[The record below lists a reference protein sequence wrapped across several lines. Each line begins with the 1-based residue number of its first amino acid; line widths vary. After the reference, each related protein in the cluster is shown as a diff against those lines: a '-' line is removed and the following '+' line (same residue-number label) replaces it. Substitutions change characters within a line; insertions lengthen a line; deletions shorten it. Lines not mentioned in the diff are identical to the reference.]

1 MCEGQPQSAV
11 RLTVALAG
19 LQRQC
24 ACTLSWPVARST
36 TIAVEPCSL
45 PHHAGSS
52 TRPPL
57 NAWKT
62 RPHLTVAPSPLP
74 LPTHPFTTPP
84 SFSPSTFSLAHLSYY
99 YTEYLLCLHHAPFSK
114 KKKKSSVQFITFSSP
129 DTDQQ
134 SVCVGDWCPA
144 RTQKRLVTLAG
155 LITTPAQ
162 LLWSCCSTSSGT
174 MLAA

>member
-1 MCEGQPQSAV
+1 MRLLDCSGSVRVRCRGQSLGLLLSLLSRAAYRTTLARRPDP
-11 RLTVALAG
+11 RLTRGKLAP
-19 LQRQC
+19 
-24 ACTLSWPVARST
+24 TL
-36 TIAVEPCSL
+36 
-45 PHHAGSS
+45 
-52 TRPPL
+52 
-57 NAWKT
+57 
-62 RPHLTVAPSPLP
+62 PSPLP
-74 LPTHPFTTPP
+74 PSLYPPTPLQRLLPSLPPLSLLPTSATTILSTCFAYTTP
-84 SFSPSTFSLAHLSYY
+84 LSR
-99 YTEYLLCLHHAPFSK
+99 K